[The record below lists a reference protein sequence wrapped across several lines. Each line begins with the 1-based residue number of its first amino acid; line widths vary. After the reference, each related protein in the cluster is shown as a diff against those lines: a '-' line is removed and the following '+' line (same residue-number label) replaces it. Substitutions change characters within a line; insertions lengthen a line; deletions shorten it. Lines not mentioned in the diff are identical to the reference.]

1 MEQEGVAR
9 VKMFLVITVAY
20 LIFWGPLFLVTLVN
34 WSWEWKDAK
43 KSMSH
48 EVKAKSNLQSTFFL
62 IPRSLFMWPLSTPL
76 STHFS
81 LLSSTR
87 VAGGYPALKKFSHKH
102 RRATLDLLC
111 CNFSQYS
118 AREGAVTSN
127 TEEDRWCAH
136 NVRRS
141 QDKEFKVTTSAQYN
155 IFPEICWEKTFDCN
169 YLVSSQFPHS
179 ETGSELDYELEKGL
193 NSTMPSNKGPEHAR
207 GQM

>member
-1 MEQEGVAR
+1 MEGRQEVDVSRGEGKVELAIHLLLDPKVSLHVAFVHSFVNPLLFVVLHKGCR
-9 VKMFLVITVAY
+9 WVKYMTKCLKPFKVDIL
-20 LIFWGPLFLVTLVN
+20 
-34 WSWEWKDAK
+34 
-43 KSMSH
+43 
-48 EVKAKSNLQSTFFL
+48 LQLT
-62 IPRSLFMWPLSTPL
+62 
-76 STHFS
+76 
-81 LLSSTR
+81 
-87 VAGGYPALKKFSHKH
+87 

-118 AREGAVTSN
+118 AREVAVTSN
-127 TEEDRWCAH
+127 TEEERWCAH

-141 QDKEFKVTTSAQYN
+141 QVKEFKVTTSAQYN

>member
-1 MEQEGVAR
+1 MTKCLKPFKVDI
-9 VKMFLVITVAY
+9 L
-20 LIFWGPLFLVTLVN
+20 
-34 WSWEWKDAK
+34 
-43 KSMSH
+43 
-48 EVKAKSNLQSTFFL
+48 LQLT
-62 IPRSLFMWPLSTPL
+62 
-76 STHFS
+76 
-81 LLSSTR
+81 
-87 VAGGYPALKKFSHKH
+87 

-118 AREGAVTSN
+118 AREVAVTSN
-127 TEEDRWCAH
+127 TEEDRWSAH

-193 NSTMPSNKGPEHAR
+193 NSTTPSNKGPEHAR